1 MYDIP
6 ASLIAA
12 LLLVVVLAVLELA
25 FRIGRRTQAV
35 STEDS
40 KGHIN
45 AIQASTLGILALIL
59 AFTFSLSLQRF
70 ETRSDAVVDEA
81 NAIGT
86 AYLRAQLLPAS
97 LREDVRR
104 LLREY
109 VDLRVRAGTVTTNDE
124 DGRTPL
130 LAKATGVQDSLWE
143 YARRSAEIE
152 PNPVTSGLFIQS
164 LNELI
169 DSFGRRDAAINRHV
183 PEVVL
188 FLLIGTFVL
197 TAAIVGF
204 GAGVVGQ
211 RPSWVSVRHG
221 GLDRRPGASSSSIS
235 TGRCAASSS
244 SAKRAFSTCRR
255 RPGHRR
261 VTSGFRRLPRRCRPA
276 RAHPHVSVGPVEK
289 LPREPFRTPRRSR
302 RRRPGPSTRG

>member
-6 ASLIAA
+6 ASLVAA
-12 LLLVVVLAVLELA
+12 LLLVVVLVDLELA
-25 FRIGRRTQAV
+25 FRIGRRTQAA

-211 RPSWVSVRHG
+211 RPSWVTFAMVALIVG
-221 GLDRRPGASSSSIS
+221 LVFVILDLDRPLRGLIVISEKSLLDLQASTRAPSSHVRIPTAAGSMPAGAS
-235 TGRCAASSS
+235 A
-244 SAKRAFSTCRR
+244 
-255 RPGHRR
+255 P
-261 VTSGFRRLPRRCRPA
+261 
-276 RAHPHVSVGPVEK
+276 
-289 LPREPFRTPRRSR
+289 
-302 RRRPGPSTRG
+302 TR